1 MAADTAA
8 AAAADPTA
16 THPGVAAASPG
27 GKFLFGGASAPS
39 STFYGLGKE
48 AGIKA
53 STDINLH
60 IASVDTISVPLPF
73 ILRHDTLLSD
83 SLLRDVSDFLVV
95 VHLAGS
101 WLLPPAKLQLTIT
114 PTIEL
119 HTNR

>member
-1 MAADTAA
+1 M
-8 AAAADPTA
+8 
-16 THPGVAAASPG
+16 
-27 GKFLFGGASAPS
+27 
-39 STFYGLGKE
+39 E

-60 IASVDTISVPLPF
+60 IAPVDTISVPLPF
-73 ILRHDTLLSD
+73 ILRRDTLLSD

-101 WLLPPAKLQLTIT
+101 WLLPPAKLQLTIP